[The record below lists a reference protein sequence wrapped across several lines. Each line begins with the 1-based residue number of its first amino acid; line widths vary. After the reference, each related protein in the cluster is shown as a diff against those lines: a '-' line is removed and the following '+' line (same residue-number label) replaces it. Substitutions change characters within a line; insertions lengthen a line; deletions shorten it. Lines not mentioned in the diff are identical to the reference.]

1 MLASSFFED
10 PIPIF
15 IIFVLLFLSLVLSR
29 HLAYSIFR
37 DMVKE
42 VFGLAEFER
51 ELKYS
56 GLVVVD
62 FFTQWCGPCKMIAP
76 VIEQFS
82 RKYPEVNFIKVD
94 IERNEDIA
102 APRRISSIP
111 TFHFVVN
118 GRVVDEMKGANPM
131 QLEQKINQY
140 KVNVNPFEGSSGHVL
155 SSTTGAVDAR
165 EARLRALGGSSMP
178 AAPVPA
184 PVSLPPNYVP
194 VPPPMQAAREP
205 SSKALEAADLAAA
218 ERAFAE
224 MELRP
229 LVLQIFH
236 SPVDGEEM
244 VPVPVDGE
252 VLSQMMEMGF
262 EEVRARK
269 AVYHGKTLED
279 ALAWIDAHQ
288 DDTDIDLPYL
298 VKKADTLPRVPLTEE
313 QKKQKIEEMRAK
325 IKQKREEQA
334 RKEKEE
340 EAQREKQ
347 RRDSGQKAEDAKA
360 EREQMLRKM
369 ELEKQKKEKLVSRGF
384 SLFISSR

>member
-1 MLASSFFED
+1 
-10 PIPIF
+10 
-15 IIFVLLFLSLVLSR
+15 
-29 HLAYSIFR
+29 
-37 DMVKE
+37 
-42 VFGLAEFER
+42 
-51 ELKYS
+51 
-56 GLVVVD
+56 
-62 FFTQWCGPCKMIAP
+62 
-76 VIEQFS
+76 
-82 RKYPEVNFIKVD
+82 
-94 IERNEDIA
+94 
-102 APRRISSIP
+102 
-111 TFHFVVN
+111 
-118 GRVVDEMKGANPM
+118 
-131 QLEQKINQY
+131 
-140 KVNVNPFEGSSGHVL
+140 
-155 SSTTGAVDAR
+155 
-165 EARLRALGGSSMP
+165 
-178 AAPVPA
+178 
-184 PVSLPPNYVP
+184 
-194 VPPPMQAAREP
+194 MQAAREP

-224 MELRP
+224 MEQRP

-369 ELEKQKKEKLVSRGF
+369 ELEKQKKEKLVSCGF